1 MRIRLA
7 AVISFALLS
16 GSDAARAD
24 DVYLKNGRSF
34 EGVIAEVT
42 DSQVRIRMPGGLLSL
57 PLSQVERVEKADS
70 SFAEYLRRKEA
81 LRRAPEAPAGDWL
94 DLARWARSRGLSQ
107 GARESALLAAQLD
120 PHLSGL
126 EPLMRGLGY
135 VLDKELD
142 RWIPYADS
150 MRRRGF
156 VQSNGQW
163 ISREEYAQRQRRQ
176 EEDLARLRA
185 ARAEV
190 EARAAQVAQARR
202 LAELEAREER
212 ERERRLYAAPEN
224 YGIPLYGFP
233 GYWVAPPPAP
243 PCCDGPGHPGGGHHQ
258 PPKPPERPR
267 IDNGSSTYTRMPGS
281 LIPGRLG
288 PYAPMSGGH

>member
-7 AVISFALLS
+7 AVVSLSLLA
-16 GSDAARAD
+16 GSDVARAD
-24 DVYLKNGRSF
+24 NVYLKNGRSF
-34 EGVIAEVT
+34 EGVIAEVAGA
-42 DSQVRIRMPGGLLSL
+42 QVRIRMPGGVVSL
-57 PLSQVERVEKADS
+57 PLSQIERVEEADS

-81 LRRAPEAPAGDWL
+81 LRRTAEPRATDWL
-94 DLARWARSRGLSQ
+94 DLARWARVRGLSQ
-107 GARESALLAAQLD
+107 GIRESALLAAQLD

-163 ISREEYAQRQRRQ
+163 ISQEEYAQRQRRQ
-176 EEDLARLRA
+176 EDELARLRA

-190 EARAAQVAQARR
+190 EVRAAQAAQARR

-212 ERERRLYAAPEN
+212 ERRRSAPPET
-224 YGIPLYGFP
+224 YGFPLYGFP
-233 GYWVAPPPAP
+233 GYWVAPPPIP
-243 PCCDGPGHPGGGHHQ
+243 PCCDGQPEPPGGGHH

-288 PYAPMSGGH
+288 PYAPMSGH

>member
-1 MRIRLA
+1 MRIRLV
-7 AVISFALLS
+7 AVVSFALLA

-24 DVYLKNGRSF
+24 NVYLKNGRSF

-42 DSQVRIRMPGGLLSL
+42 GSQVRIRMPGGVVSL
-57 PLSQVERVEKADS
+57 PLSQIERVEEADS

-81 LRRAPEAPAGDWL
+81 LRRTPEPRATDWL
-94 DLARWARSRGLSQ
+94 ELARWARARGLSQ
-107 GARESALLAAQLD
+107 GSRESALLAAQLD
-120 PHLSGL
+120 PNLSGL

-135 VLDKELD
+135 VLDQELD

-163 ISREEYAQRQRRQ
+163 LSREEYAQRQRRQ
-176 EEDLARLRA
+176 EEELARLRA
-185 ARAEV
+185 ARAEIEV
-190 EARAAQVAQARR
+190 RAAQARR

-212 ERERRLYAAPEN
+212 ERRRSAPPET

-233 GYWVAPPPAP
+233 GYWVAPPPVP
-243 PCCDGPGHPGGGHHQ
+243 PCCDGQPEPPGGGHH

-288 PYAPMSGGH
+288 PYSPPMSGH